1 MAHVSSREIFLLFS
15 DKISSP
21 PHSLDR
27 ALTCTRGSDLYTASA
42 DRSMA
47 FIDMATGSVAHKIPK
62 AHLYERPLSLVPCL
76 LLLPLVLPLTTL
88 DIRVE

>member
-1 MAHVSSREIFLLFS
+1 
-15 DKISSP
+15 
-21 PHSLDR
+21 
-27 ALTCTRGSDLYTASA
+27 
-42 DRSMA
+42 MA